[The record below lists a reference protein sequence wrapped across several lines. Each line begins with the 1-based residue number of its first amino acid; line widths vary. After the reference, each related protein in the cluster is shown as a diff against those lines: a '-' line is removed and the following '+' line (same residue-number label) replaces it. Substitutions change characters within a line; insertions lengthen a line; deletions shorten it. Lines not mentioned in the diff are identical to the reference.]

1 MKTKVTT
8 MTTSEIVK
16 AMHEQRPVRVSGN
29 DGIFAIMEVN
39 LMLKVV
45 GLVKLTDD
53 NSIPTTMAKFEDIK
67 VIDDDQG

>member
-39 LMLKVV
+39 L
-45 GLVKLTDD
+45 TDD
-53 NSIPTTMAKFEDIK
+53 DSIPTTMAKFEDIK